1 MITLKPDRK
10 LKDKFPKIDY
20 HTLSLVYTLLYDS
33 ACTSKRRKTFN
44 INICISNGEYSYYNW
59 RWPFNTKLHIS
70 HRTSSVRVFHAA
82 LLHEFRHFLQDNVF
96 RIPLSKKTYD
106 ESTHNSYMASPVEI
120 DARAYEK
127 QLLSKVIRLYERL
140 NKQKE
145 NIKYISGYKGKL
157 I

>member
-20 HTLSLVYTLLYDS
+20 HSLSLVYSLLYDS
-33 ACTSKRRKTFN
+33 ACISKRRKNFD
-44 INICISNGEYSYYNW
+44 IYICTSNGDCSYYNW
-59 RWPFNTKLHIS
+59 RWPFNVKLYIS
-70 HRTSSVRVFHAA
+70 HHTTSLRVFHAA
-82 LLHEFRHFLQDNVF
+82 MLHEFRHFLQDNIF
-96 RIPLSKKTYD
+96 KIPLSKRTYD
-106 ESTHNSYMASPVEI
+106 ETTHNSYMASPVEI

-145 NIKYISGYKGKL
+145 NIKYISSYKGKS